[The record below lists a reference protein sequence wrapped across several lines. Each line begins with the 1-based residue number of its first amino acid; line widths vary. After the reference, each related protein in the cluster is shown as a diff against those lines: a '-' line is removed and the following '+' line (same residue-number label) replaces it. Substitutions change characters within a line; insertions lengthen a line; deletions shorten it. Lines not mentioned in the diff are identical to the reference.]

1 MKFNT
6 AIAAL
11 MALVNQFSDN
21 APTRG
26 DIKAMLLMLSPFA
39 PHIAEELWEIQG
51 FGGQCCL
58 HAWPKFDESKLVDSE
73 KEIAVQVG
81 GKLKSTIIIPV
92 NADNDAVLAIA
103 YANDKIA
110 KLMEG
115 MDVVKSIVVRKGDD
129 IKLVNLILKPKN

>member
-51 FGGQCCL
+51 FSGQCCL
-58 HAWPKFDESKLVDSE
+58 HAWPKYDESKLVDSE

-81 GKLKSTIIIPV
+81 GKLKSTIIVPV
-92 NADNDAVLAIA
+92 DADNDAVLAIA
-103 YANDKIA
+103 YANEKIA

-115 MDVVKSIVVRKGDD
+115 MEVVKAIVVRKGDE
-129 IKLVNLILKPKN
+129 IKLVNLILKPKK

>member
-21 APTRG
+21 APSRG
-26 DIKAMLLMLSPFA
+26 DMKAMLLMLSPFA
-39 PHIAEELWEIQG
+39 PHIADELWEIQG
-51 FGGQCCL
+51 FEGIASLAQ
-58 HAWPKFDESKLVDSE
+58 WPEYDEAKLVDSE

-81 GKLKSTIIIPV
+81 GKLKATVIIPV
-92 NADNDAVLAIA
+92 DADNDTVLSIA
-103 YANDKIA
+103 YANEKIA

-115 MDVVKSIVVRKGDD
+115 MEVVKSIVVRKGDE
-129 IKLVNLILKPKN
+129 IKLVNLILKPAK